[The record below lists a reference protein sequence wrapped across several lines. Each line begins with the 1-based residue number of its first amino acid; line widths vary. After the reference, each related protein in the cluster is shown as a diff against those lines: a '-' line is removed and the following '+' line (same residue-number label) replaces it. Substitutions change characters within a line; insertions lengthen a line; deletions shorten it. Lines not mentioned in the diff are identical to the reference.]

1 MSLESQISAL
11 VSAANK
17 LTSEVANKMKGVDN
31 AVTAAQEKFDEFT
44 GKDFP
49 ARVSDARIIAVYIDP
64 ENGDDNNTGLGS
76 GAPFKTWG
84 AVSGITGGSAP
95 IYDRVVVRVR
105 AGTTLVMN
113 NAVYS
118 KDSIEITPYGSVPP
132 TSPPTRLVQGFYS
145 GGASEGRPMIP
156 FRCNYVFINQ
166 NGDAGLE
173 VHTAE
178 FKEGHRWVQADEENR
193 ESEWL
198 CYAGAMIQNV
208 PRVKLRNVRLCLHDM
223 PLTTIYMGGSLGDY
237 AQYQVVLG
245 AGCEIIGEQSGAGSS
260 RYTHRP
266 KLVHVYNNSRV
277 PLDLIAS
284 TLTLGGSI
292 SSMSDLF
299 ENLSL
304 ENVRSS
310 FTI

>member
-1 MSLESQISAL
+1 MSLENQIANL
-11 VSAANK
+11 VGAANK
-17 LTSEVANKMKGVDN
+17 LTGEVANKMKGIDS
-31 AVTAAQEKFDEFT
+31 ALTAAQKKFDEFT

-49 ARVSDARIIAVYIDP
+49 ARVSKARTITVYIDP
-64 ENGDDNNTGLGS
+64 ENGDDDNSGIVS
-76 GAPFKTWG
+76 GAPFKSWG
-84 AVSGITGGSAP
+84 SVSGITGGTAP

-105 AGTTLVMN
+105 AGTTLLLDH
-113 NAVYS
+113 AVYS
-118 KDSIEITPYGSVPP
+118 KDSIEIIPYGDVPP
-132 TSPPTRLVQGFYS
+132 TSPATRLVQGFYS
-145 GGASEGRPMIP
+145 GGAIEGGPVVP

-166 NGDAGLE
+166 AGDADLE

-178 FKEGHRWVQADEENR
+178 FKEGHRWDQVDEENKDAA
-193 ESEWL
+193 WM
-198 CYAGAMIQNV
+198 CYAGGMIKNV
-208 PRVKLRNVRLCLHDM
+208 PRVKLRKVRLCLHDM

-237 AQYQVVLG
+237 AQYQLVLG
-245 AGCEIIGEQSGAGSS
+245 AECEIIGEQPGAGSS

-266 KLVHVYNNSRV
+266 KLVHVYSNSRV

-284 TLTLGGSI
+284 ALTLGGSI
-292 SSMSDLF
+292 SSVSDLF